1 MPQDPPCAACGI
13 AGASLRCG
21 RCKGVKYC
29 TPFCQKR
36 HWPAHKRRCK
46 VGGAVLDFGDG
57 PGAAPRP
64 STTFRGGEAGGA
76 WAPVAARSARR
87 RRTAGR
93 RAPTARGASPR
104 APRPADGAREIR
116 AAAASPAGAGARRL
130 ARGEA
135 DASAPLRKA
144 LKDSFGPRV
153 VALALARVGDALDD
167 RDHFRECLAAAVAR
181 VLLEELQVDGA
192 PRRAAA
198 QGPRAAR
205 GAVRRPRRRGAGH
218 GFKIAA
224 RAPAPRRGGAG
235 RRDAAPGP
243 DAARELRQ
251 CGLTYLRLAGDRLD
265 LDALGDVAL
274 RDDLAAALEALHVAP
289 AAPAT
294 AAFVDGVA
302 RARLADVA
310 GFRFPRGDV
319 LSRDGALPAAVS
331 NRLNRVAVSVDDLC
345 RVDVS
350 PADASTV
357 FGATRWAEL
366 SHVALLGDDDAG
378 DGGDDAFAGGPFASH
393 LPRAAELRTP
403 SAAVVWECWGETLR
417 VLDVSAKLRAGDAA
431 FLARLLP
438 RLEDLSLNGALPRDE
453 RGGAVAGALADNC
466 ACLKTLDLSRHAA
479 GPTFAGLQR
488 LADEPLLTTLFLA
501 ASASVA
507 SVRDGHVRTGPCLE
521 IPASHSFLVD
531 ASSLEAP
538 TRPPPYSPS

>member
-64 STTFRGGEAGGA
+64 STTFRGGEAARRVGA
-76 WAPVAARSARR
+76 RRGSGRRGVDVPLVAARR
-87 RRTAGR
+87 RRAALRRARAAARGR
-93 RAPTARGASPR
+93 R
-104 APRPADGAREIR
+104 AREIR
-116 AAAASPAGAGARRL
+116 GGRCVAADGAGARRL
-130 ARGEA
+130 ARGRR
-135 DASAPLRKA
+135 DARS
-144 LKDSFGPRV
+144 G
-153 VALALARVGDALDD
+153 
-167 RDHFRECLAAAVAR
+167 
-181 VLLEELQVDGA
+181 
-192 PRRAAA
+192 PRRA
-198 QGPRAAR
+198 G
-205 GAVRRPRRRGAGH
+205 
-218 GFKIAA
+218 
-224 RAPAPRRGGAG
+224 
-235 RRDAAPGP
+235 
-243 DAARELRQ
+243 ELRQ

-274 RDDLAAALEALHVAP
+274 RDDLAAALEALHAAP

-294 AAFVDGVA
+294 ATAFRRQRRRSSA
-302 RARLADVA
+302 R
-310 GFRFPRGDV
+310 
-319 LSRDGALPAAVS
+319 
-331 NRLNRVAVSVDDLC
+331 
-345 RVDVS
+345 
-350 PADASTV
+350 
-357 FGATRWAEL
+357 TRWAEL

-393 LPRAAELRTP
+393 LPGARAPDAVR
-403 SAAVVWECWGETLR
+403 AVVWECWGETLR

-438 RLEDLSLNGALPRDE
+438 RLEDLSLNARCPATSGRRRRRARS
-453 RGGAVAGALADNC
+453 RADN
-466 ACLKTLDLSRHAA
+466 ARASRRSLSRHAA

-488 LADEPLLTTLFLA
+488 LADELPLLTTLFLYA
-501 ASASVA
+501 ASAGV
-507 SVRDGHVRTGPCLE
+507 GPGWAFTLRAPCPRLE

>member
-46 VGGAVLDFGDG
+46 A
-57 PGAAPRP
+57 
-64 STTFRGGEAGGA
+64 STYR
-76 WAPVAARSARR
+76 W
-87 RRTAGR
+87 
-93 RAPTARGASPR
+93 SPR
-104 APRPADGAREIR
+104 ADGARRFAARRGRGRREIG
-116 AAAASPAGAGARRL
+116 AAAASPLTGAAPDGWREVR
-130 ARGEA
+130 A

-167 RDHFRECLAAAVAR
+167 RDHFRECLAALPSLAACS
-181 VLLEELQVDGA
+181 LEELQVDGA
-192 PRRAAA
+192 LLGALPPKVRAL
-198 QGPRAAR
+198 RVAR
-205 GAVRRPRRRGAGH
+205 GVAV
-218 GFKIAA
+218 
-224 RAPAPRRGGAG
+224 
-235 RRDAAPGP
+235 
-243 DAARELRQ
+243 
-251 CGLTYLRLAGDRLD
+251 
-265 LDALGDVAL
+265 
-274 RDDLAAALEALHVAP
+274 
-289 AAPAT
+289 
-294 AAFVDGVA
+294 
-302 RARLADVA
+302 ARLADVA

-345 RVDVS
+345 RVD
-350 PADASTV
+350 AARRSTV

-393 LPRAAELRTP
+393 LPAAELR
-403 SAAVVWECWGETLR
+403 R
-417 VLDVSAKLRAGDAA
+417 H
-431 FLARLLP
+431 
-438 RLEDLSLNGALPRDE
+438 LSLNGAARDE

-488 LADEPLLTTLFLA
+488 LADELPLLTTLFLYA
-501 ASASVA
+501 ARADVLP
-507 SVRDGHVRTGPCLE
+507 VRDGLHVL
-521 IPASHSFLVD
+521 H
-531 ASSLEAP
+531 
-538 TRPPPYSPS
+538 

>member
-29 TPFCQKR
+29 TPFCRKR

-46 VGGAVLDFGDG
+46 VCGAVLDFGDG

-64 STTFRGGEAGGA
+64 STTFRGGEAGAAA
-76 WAPVAARSARR
+76 WAAVAAAVGEASTYRWSPRADGARR
-87 RRTAGR
+87 FA
-93 RAPTARGASPR
+93 AR
-104 APRPADGAREIR
+104 APRPADGARALR
-116 AAAASPAGAGARRL
+116 GGRCVAADGAARDGWREVR
-130 ARGEA
+130 A

-167 RDHFRECLAAAVAR
+167 RDHFRECLAALPSLAACS
-181 VLLEELQVDGA
+181 LEELQVDGA
-192 PRRAAA
+192 LLGALPPKVRALRVARCGGLDDAALAAA
-198 QGPRAAR
+198 LKSRPALRHLDVEAAQVGR
-205 GAVRRPRRRGAGH
+205 GARL
-218 GFKIAA
+218 
-224 RAPAPRRGGAG
+224 
-235 RRDAAPGP
+235 PGP
-243 DAARELRQ
+243 DAARELRK

-274 RDDLAAALEALHVAP
+274 RDDLAASLEALHLAP

-302 RARLADVA
+302 RCARLADVA

-350 PADASTV
+350 PADASSV

-378 DGGDDAFAGGPFASH
+378 DGGDDAFAGGPFALH

-403 SAAVVWECWGETLR
+403 AAAVVWECWGETLR

-453 RGGAVAGALADNC
+453 RGGAVVDALADNC

-488 LADEPLLTTLFLA
+488 LADELPLLTTLFLYA
-501 ASASVA
+501 ARADVLP
-507 SVRDGHVRTGPCLE
+507 VRDGLQVLH
-521 IPASHSFLVD
+521 
-531 ASSLEAP
+531 
-538 TRPPPYSPS
+538 